1 MKVSKILSGL
11 ALGIFLAALDQTV
24 ISTSSLTISEYFH
37 HVADQSWL
45 MTVYIATSL
54 LTTPIYGRL
63 SDRFGRRR
71 LFSIGLIFFGIG
83 SLMGIVASNF
93 DLSIL
98 ARAVQGLGAGGL
110 FSLAFAVIA
119 DVVPVMERGRY
130 ILLFVA
136 VFGTASILGPIL
148 GGVMATHRTILG
160 IDGWRW
166 IFIFNLP
173 FVAIALFR
181 AKYLPSLV
189 HAEVERFDWLGTIF
203 FGTSIFSTLALAE
216 SSRSNFPVTSRSIY
230 VAILVLSLTAFGF
243 IERKKGSAALFPFS
257 FFKNRTYSLT
267 VLTSAVAS
275 GAVVIAM
282 TISALSIQIVSHRSP
297 TIAGLVLLVMG
308 LGNLLGSGYASRIF
322 SKQRPY
328 RMLGF
333 YGLLVISFGIIPLIF
348 STKISEISL
357 SLFVIGIGAGLIN
370 QFTSVVAPA
379 ALGRENHGAAS
390 AINTLFRQL
399 GGLLGVSSALATLFA
414 LWKVSTHF
422 SVLGLNQIQRDD
434 FVNGAQPVYAT
445 SFVVVLGMA
454 LLSSRIHKIEILTD
468 D

>member
-1 MKVSKILSGL
+1 
-11 ALGIFLAALDQTV
+11 
-24 ISTSSLTISEYFH
+24 
-37 HVADQSWL
+37 

-71 LFSIGLIFFGIG
+71 LFSIGLILFGLG
-83 SLMGIVASNF
+83 SLLGVVASNF

-98 ARAVQGLGAGGL
+98 ARALQGLGAGGL

-119 DVVPVMERGRY
+119 DVVPVKERGRY

-136 VFGTASILGPIL
+136 VFGSASILGPIL
-148 GGVMATHRTILG
+148 GGVAATQRTILG

-173 FVAIALFR
+173 FVLFALIQ
-181 AKYLPSLV
+181 AKYLPSV
-189 HAEVERFDWLGTIF
+189 IRKEVASFDWLGTIF
-203 FGTSIFSTLALAE
+203 FGASIFSMLALAQ
-216 SSRSNFPVTSRSIY
+216 SFRSHLSVTVSGTY
-230 VAILVLSLTAFGF
+230 AVILVLSLIAFGF
-243 IERKKGSAALFPFS
+243 IQREKGSSALFPLS

-267 VLTSAVAS
+267 VLTSAVSS
-275 GAVVIAM
+275 GAVLIAM
-282 TISALSIQIVSHRSP
+282 TITALSIQVVSRRSP
-297 TIAGLVLLVMG
+297 SIAGVVLLMMG

-328 RMLGF
+328 RFLGL
-333 YGLLVISFGIIPLIF
+333 YGLLIISLGFIPLIF
-348 STKISEISL
+348 STNISAISL
-357 SLFVIGIGAGLIN
+357 ALFLLGVGAGLIN

-379 ALGRENHGAAS
+379 ALGSNNRGAAS

-414 LWKVSTHF
+414 LWKVSSHF
-422 SVLGLNQIQRDD
+422 SVLSLNQSQRHD
-434 FVNGAQPVYAT
+434 FVNGAQPVYIV
-445 SFVVVLGMA
+445 SFIIVLGA
-454 LLSSRIHKIEILTD
+454 AALSSRIHEIEVLTD
-468 D
+468 H